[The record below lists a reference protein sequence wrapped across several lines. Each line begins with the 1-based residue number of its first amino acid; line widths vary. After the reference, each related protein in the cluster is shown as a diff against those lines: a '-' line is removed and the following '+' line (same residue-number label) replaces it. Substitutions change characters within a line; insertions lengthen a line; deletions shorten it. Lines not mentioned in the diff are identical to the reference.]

1 MVATGVSD
9 EGGKWLKYNT
19 DYIMDLYK
27 EVECKKRVYRN
38 AKEFVDDR
46 YTLDALLDEINDKE
60 RVLAY
65 IVKVRN
71 KSIEALSKD
80 G

>member
-1 MVATGVSD
+1 MIATNISD
-9 EGGKWLKYNT
+9 EGSKWLKYNT
-19 DYIMDLYK
+19 DYIMELYK

-80 G
+80 K